1 MGEDNLALSFLGGH
15 MASIETLKI
24 KRKMLES
31 SLYKKI
37 DQINKAQAELNRK
50 RESIYDYYNSQIE
63 EIDSIIASINGRD
76 LENSRP

>member
-1 MGEDNLALSFLGGH
+1 

-76 LENSRP
+76 LENSRPQKNFE